1 MECLVILVVLL
12 LFTLSMVIYAAGL
25 YFLVYWYTLKNIKY
39 TKNPSIYKF
48 NFIAG
53 SLTTLILLSIYTAT
67 HWLAIKI
74 CNGVFMGGTKL
85 VIASVLMTL
94 VIFILP
100 LTGFLLFRKYR
111 LLLRRIVP
119 LIIICI
125 CSIIHL
131 VLIYRCFIHL
141 FN

>member
-1 MECLVILVVLL
+1 
-12 LFTLSMVIYAAGL
+12 
-25 YFLVYWYTLKNIKY
+25 
-39 TKNPSIYKF
+39 
-48 NFIAG
+48 
-53 SLTTLILLSIYTAT
+53 
-67 HWLAIKI
+67 
-74 CNGVFMGGTKL
+74 
-85 VIASVLMTL
+85 
-94 VIFILP
+94 